1 MSDQDWE
8 TRKKGVDYIRQARL
22 EDTAK
27 DDVKKFVP
35 PEINIQSKKFYD
47 LVDLETAE
55 KTVTKHLSDETIS
68 SALTAPLILPAFP
81 NNTQSVERAV
91 RVVTKVAKKR
101 AGHTARHKLILQKLL
116 SRKRVSKFD
125 SKKDE
130 RRALVR
136 KSGN

>member
-1 MSDQDWE
+1 M
-8 TRKKGVDYIRQARL
+8 
-22 EDTAK
+22 
-27 DDVKKFVP
+27 
-35 PEINIQSKKFYD
+35 QSKKFYD

-55 KTVTKHLSDETIS
+55 KTEPPVTKHLPDETIS

-136 KSGN
+136 KSGD

>member
-1 MSDQDWE
+1 MKHFFSPCLP
-8 TRKKGVDYIRQARL
+8 R
-22 EDTAK
+22 
-27 DDVKKFVP
+27 
-35 PEINIQSKKFYD
+35 
-47 LVDLETAE
+47 VDLETAE
-55 KTVTKHLSDETIS
+55 KTEPPVTKHLPDETIS

-136 KSGN
+136 KSGD